1 MLNNDFY
8 FYLVPKS
15 YALELPTPPP
25 PPLPLPA
32 SPPPLPPPFNLVP
45 PPLPP
50 ATPAPTSHYNSLGAL
65 SSPPPA
71 PTTNLLVS
79 FFFLFSEIL
88 SILIVFFS
96 GVSFVWSFW
105 QFAVCLNFMGV
116 SRLNFFFPHRRCV
129 PHNSLVD
136 YPTISK
142 HTFKLPKVSILPY
155 QSFHIVDTSCIPL
168 AFRQLFSCVREYNI
182 NNSTLKAYIFWCRSN
197 TTSYCS

>member
-1 MLNNDFY
+1 MTRWRI
-8 FYLVPKS
+8 S
-15 YALELPTPPP
+15 
-25 PPLPLPA
+25 LPLHLWCQPQR
-32 SPPPLPPPFNLVP
+32 PPTSHYDSLGALSPLPPERQPRRP
-45 PPLPP
+45 
-50 ATPAPTSHYNSLGAL
+50 PTSHYNSLGAL

-96 GVSFVWSFW
+96 GVFVWSFW

-116 SRLNFFFPHRRCV
+116 SRLNFFFPHRRWV